1 MLPVLAA
8 GAIGLNGVAGLA
20 NTYFQFKNL
29 EYQKDIQNKIF
40 NREDNS
46 VQRRVADL
54 KAAGLSPV
62 LAAGQGAQAGPV
74 VKTEAPQFDTSHVSN
89 AVSAMQM
96 ANYVKQMEA
105 IDADISKT
113 HAEQTAVEMQA
124 RKTRADAYSQ
134 EMNNAY
140 QEKRVFRRMFLYL
153 LKYFVMLFLLW
164 IMRAKLLR
172 GLLLLKMRIKCR
184 LALTNTE
191 LNKVRCIMRRRR
203 FSKSRRGYSG
213 FKKRRIKRRSKTIRK
228 YGVSRGGVR
237 L

>member
-20 NTYFQFKNL
+20 NTYLQYKNL

-89 AVSAMQM
+89 AVSVMQM
-96 ANYVKQMEA
+96 ANYAKQMEA
-105 IDADISKT
+105 TDADISKT
-113 HAEQTAVEMQA
+113 HAEQKAVEMQA

-140 QEKRVFRRMFLYL
+140 QEKTGIPANVSLPAKILRDTVPMMDNARKTLERVAPVEDAY
-153 LKYFVMLFLLW
+153 
-164 IMRAKLLR
+164 
-172 GLLLLKMRIKCR
+172 
-184 LALTNTE
+184 
-191 LNKVRCIMRRRR
+191 KVP
-203 FSKSRRGYSG
+203 FGSY
-213 FKKRRIKRRSKTIRK
+213 K
-228 YGVSRGGVR
+228 YGTK
-237 L
+237 